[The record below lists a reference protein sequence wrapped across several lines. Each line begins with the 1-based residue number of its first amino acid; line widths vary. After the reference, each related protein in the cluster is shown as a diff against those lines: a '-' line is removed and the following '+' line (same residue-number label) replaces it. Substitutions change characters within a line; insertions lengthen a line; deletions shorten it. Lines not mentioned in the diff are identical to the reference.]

1 MCSMMIT
8 RTKSKKSTLL
18 NFMSRIIETLLCLDE
33 QCTVKHTMAMC
44 SRILWEC
51 IELELSSLDFIALCV
66 CVRAYLVLVFVYAS
80 VFFFIYSTAFVYTCV
95 YFFSL
100 SRCCVYIFSRNIE
113 VARLF
118 VLSALSL
125 FEWFFLYVCSYFFLI
140 HNFA

>member
-66 CVRAYLVLVFVYAS
+66 CASISCACVCVCKRIFFYLFNRFCIHMC
-80 VFFFIYSTAFVYTCV
+80 VFFFLVT
-95 YFFSL
+95 L
-100 SRCCVYIFSRNIE
+100 LCVYIFTKYWSCTIVCVKRALIIWM
-113 VARLF
+113 VFFVCVF
-118 VLSALSL
+118 VL
-125 FEWFFLYVCSYFFLI
+125 FF
-140 HNFA
+140 